1 MEARDVAAV
10 VQAFAPDA
18 NIHSPLTAR
27 LTFTGHDQIGA
38 IISVIFDVFDDLY
51 YTDELHSESTGYLVS
66 RARVDGQD
74 IKIVDLLR
82 LGRDGK
88 IQDLTVL
95 FRPLRA
101 SAAALR
107 LLGGGL
113 GRRQSRARGAF
124 ISNLTRPFAFM
135 SRAADRIGVRLVEP
149 TF

>member
-18 NIHSPLTAR
+18 NIP
-27 LTFTGHDQIGA
+27 
-38 IISVIFDVFDDLY
+38 
-51 YTDELHSESTGYLVS
+51 
-66 RARVDGQD
+66 
-74 IKIVDLLR
+74 
-82 LGRDGK
+82 
-88 IQDLTVL
+88 
-95 FRPLRA
+95 A

-107 LLGGGL
+107 LLGASHC
-113 GRRQSRARGAF
+113 RRQSRTRGAL